1 LRNSNAALLLGRTGV
16 HEMKTC
22 SACGTA
28 YSGELCPRC
37 LAGFARRSDD
47 DEEFRT
53 AAGCEVLGRLGRGA
67 MGVVYKVRDPRDGR
81 LYALKVL
88 AGEDPWLRKRLA
100 REGRALL
107 ALEHPNIVRVHSLG
121 TELLDEM
128 LRQAAPEPAPE
139 VHAGDEPFSIL
150 MEFVDGP
157 SLRERL
163 AGGPL
168 PAAEAVRLML
178 QVLDALDYAH
188 RRGIVH
194 RDVKPE
200 NILLD
205 TAGVAK
211 VADFGLAKI
220 LLPPPVAAAGGPARA
235 REALST
241 AQSDYLG
248 TPSYMAPE
256 QRRNPKAVDARAD
269 LYSAGVVLHEM
280 LTGFLPPARSVAAP
294 LDTVVAKMLEEDR
307 SRRYATAAAAKSDLE
322 IARKSL

>member
-1 LRNSNAALLLGRTGV
+1 
-16 HEMKTC
+16 MKTC

-107 ALEHPNIVRVHSLG
+107 ALEHPHIVRVHSLG

-128 LRQAAPEPAPE
+128 LRQAVPEPAPE

-168 PAAEAVRLML
+168 PPPEAVRLML

-188 RRGIVH
+188 GRGVVH

-200 NILLD
+200 NILID
-205 TAGVAK
+205 PAGLSK
-211 VADFGLAKI
+211 VADFGLAKFVAP
-220 LLPPPVAAAGGPARA
+220 PPPVARA
-235 REALST
+235 REAAAGAPAPRALST

-256 QRRNPKAVDARAD
+256 QRRNPKDVDARAD

-280 LTGFLPPARSVAAP
+280 LTGLLPPAGRAPAP
-294 LDTVVAKMLEEDR
+294 LDTVVRKMLEEDR
-307 SRRYATAAAAKSDLE
+307 SRRTATAAAARTDLE
-322 IARKSL
+322 LARKSL